1 MIEHHIRLAP
11 KRVSCLLSDLDGVIF
26 DSELL
31 VKAVMNEVLEEVFE
45 YPDVGRLAHEM
56 FGIRI
61 IDIICILEERL
72 NRPLGEARRKQL
84 QREIDQRVAE
94 SAPIMPGTLQVYQSL
109 GLPVAVVSNSR
120 RYRLNRCVE
129 RAGALMFFGQH
140 VYSAEEVRRPN
151 PAPDAYL
158 HAARRLGFEPCECL
172 VIEDSVTGVQ
182 AARAAGM
189 RVAGFLGGSH
199 IEGDHAQ
206 TLSAAGVHALFDD
219 MALLPRLIKD
229 LTYSPRVEPVSVG
242 AAGVAT

>member
-1 MIEHHIRLAP
+1 MIEHQIRLEP
-11 KRVSCLLSDLDGVIF
+11 QRVSCLLSDLDGVIF
-26 DSELL
+26 DSELV
-31 VKAVMNEVLEEVFE
+31 VKAVMNEVLEKAFE
-45 YPDVGRLAHEM
+45 YPDVGRLAHEL

-61 IDIICILEERL
+61 IDIIALLEERL
-72 NRPLGEARRKQL
+72 NRPLGEARRREL

-94 SAPIMPGTLQVYQSL
+94 LAPVMPGALEVYQSL

-140 VYSAEEVRRPN
+140 VYSAEVVGLPK

-158 HAARRLGFEPCECL
+158 HAARRLGCQPEHCL

-199 IEGDHAQ
+199 IEPEHAAK
-206 TLSAAGVHALFDD
+206 LRAAGVHVLFDD
-219 MALLPRLIKD
+219 MAQLPQLIKD
-229 LTYSPRVEPVSVG
+229 ISGNSWKQGLGASAAG
-242 AAGVAT
+242 AAV